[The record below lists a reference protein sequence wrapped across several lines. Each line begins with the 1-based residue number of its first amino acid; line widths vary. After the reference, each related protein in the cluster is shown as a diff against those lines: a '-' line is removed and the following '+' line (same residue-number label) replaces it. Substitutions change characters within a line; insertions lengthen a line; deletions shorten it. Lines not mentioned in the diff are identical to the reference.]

1 MHRELQVSSCF
12 CSECCR
18 AAGPQ
23 HAAGVELQSEL
34 HDASTSPSAEPLQ
47 LAQIMR
53 TQVKVGIDNNA
64 KVALIAAVK
73 PDAK

>member
-12 CSECCR
+12 CSEWCR
-18 AAGPQ
+18 ASGPQ
-23 HAAGVELQSEL
+23 HAASMELQSAL

-53 TQVKVGIDNNA
+53 TQVKVGMEDRQ
-64 KVALIAAVK
+64 
-73 PDAK
+73 